1 MRTVSRSSLAR
12 AMLMLLVP
20 GSLGCWQDSIAVIG
34 ADNHPVLVNVT
45 DTLSYRA
52 DGLDNVNQT
61 LTWTWNNS
69 GTTATITFTKENLVP
84 HGITQLTVTDA
95 NGTVVYDLNI
105 QLIWN
110 EVQHT
115 NSGAPGAWTVN
126 LGMFGTTGDLDFT
139 LIGTP

>member
-1 MRTVSRSSLAR
+1 MSPSTIAR
-12 AMLMLLVP
+12 AALTLLILA
-20 GSLGCWQDSIAVIG
+20 GLGCWQDPVAVIG
-34 ADNHPVLVNVT
+34 PDNNPRLVNVT
-45 DTLSYRA
+45 DTLSYQA

-69 GTTATITFTKENLVP
+69 GSTATITFTKEHLVP

-115 NSGAPGAWTVN
+115 DSGAPGAWTVN
-126 LGMFGTTGDLDFT
+126 LGMFGTTGDLDFS